1 MKTLQTHKNRQPSK
15 QTMKLCFSSSH
26 YKSFKTLKYMAAHKK
41 FGTLEQTSFSNF
53 SKKQRYRQKVEKK
66 FLKNVILFG
75 EMNLFL
81 LQRVDV
87 YTNILR
93 SYII

>member
-1 MKTLQTHKNRQPSK
+1 
-15 QTMKLCFSSSH
+15 
-26 YKSFKTLKYMAAHKK
+26 MAAHKK